1 MMSVPRPAM
10 LVATV
15 TAPLRPAWAT
25 MCASLACSLALST
38 VCGMPRRL
46 SSPDSRSDFSTEVVP
61 TSIGWP
67 SACRSAMSS
76 MIAEYFES
84 SVR

>member
-1 MMSVPRPAM
+1 M

-25 MCASLACSLALST
+25 IGASRAWCLA
-38 VCGMPRRL
+38 
-46 SSPDSRSDFSTEVVP
+46 FSTSCGTPWRFSSDDNSSDCSTLVVP
-61 TSIGWP
+61 TRTGWP

-76 MIAEYFES
+76 TTAVNFAS
-84 SVR
+84 AVR